1 MTVRKSGKSSEKMN
15 KTSSKTK
22 PVLRLSDK
30 ELTFIYDLIGGMS
43 LNKAQDKEELGQY
56 SVALLA
62 MKINAELER
71 RQEEEEKIE
80 KMERLAEQAKRLKND
95 R

>member
-1 MTVRKSGKSSEKMN
+1 MN